1 MAAILLSQNTT
12 YKVVWRR
19 LNTLTGEVS
28 AEQNLSEPSAEIRL
42 LLPTGQD
49 AELRD
54 LGDIVLTVEIP
65 NGNLPEMTP
74 AQLVGWLRDA
84 LSRLL

>member
-19 LNTLTGEVS
+19 LNTLTGKVS

-54 LGDIVLTVEIP
+54 LG
-65 NGNLPEMTP
+65 GHFEM
-74 AQLVGWLRDA
+74 GSERF
-84 LSRLL
+84 